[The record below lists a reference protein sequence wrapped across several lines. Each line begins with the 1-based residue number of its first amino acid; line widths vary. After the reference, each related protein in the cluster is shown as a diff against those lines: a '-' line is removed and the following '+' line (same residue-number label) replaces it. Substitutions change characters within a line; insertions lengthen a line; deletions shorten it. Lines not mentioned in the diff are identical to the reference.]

1 MERVVGGG
9 GCRLVT
15 CEEML
20 VDFIR
25 EFILTVYLQT
35 KHSNNNHDVLIVS
48 FRICFISLLFLVEI
62 SFLRINSLVIFLFV
76 ANGKYVMNLLKDSW
90 T

>member
-48 FRICFISLLFLVEI
+48 FRICFYFLAIYLVEI
-62 SFLRINSLVIFLFV
+62 SFLRINFLVIILFV
-76 ANGKYVMNLLKDSW
+76 ANGKYVMNLLKDS
-90 T
+90 